1 MGSKAIKVKEE
12 NYKWL
17 LKISS
22 DIQKKLGK
30 PVSFDEALSEIK
42 NKIEKKRMKN
52 EKETRPSVVELE
64 G

>member
-17 LKISS
+17 LKIAA

-30 PVSFDEALSEIK
+30 PVSFDEALTEIK
-42 NKIEKKRMKN
+42 KKSEKR
-52 EKETRPSVVELE
+52 E
-64 G
+64 

>member
-17 LKISS
+17 LKIAS

-42 NKIEKKRMKN
+42 KMLEK
-52 EKETRPSVVELE
+52 
-64 G
+64 

>member
-1 MGSKAIKVKEE
+1 MGSKAIKIKEE

-17 LKISS
+17 LKLAA

-42 NKIEKKRMKN
+42 KKIEKR
-52 EKETRPSVVELE
+52 E
-64 G
+64 